1 MCLKSAI
8 TFGEWCKMH
17 QDWVSTKWTI
27 LSGIV
32 GKLMIPW
39 FHVSMIASWNTVY
52 TTYTS
57 YTLRMSLKKME
68 IFICAFHEGHF
79 MWECLISHQNSP
91 RNLLNNWNPIYMIN
105 MFPFLCIVINDT
117 MDEITLYPRKLC
129 LLQNLKPSSLK
140 ILLHEIWIEEP
151 DPIPIRINFFSQANC
166 DLNSV

>member
-1 MCLKSAI
+1 MSI
-8 TFGEWCKMH
+8 NEVNDF
-17 QDWVSTKWTI
+17 KWYCWKTYD
-27 LSGIV
+27 
-32 GKLMIPW
+32 
-39 FHVSMIASWNTVY
+39 SMITCFYDSKLKHCVY
-52 TTYTS
+52 HIYVIHVENVF
-57 YTLRMSLKKME
+57 KKME

-117 MDEITLYPRKLC
+117 MAEITLYPRKLC

-166 DLNSV
+166 DLTSV